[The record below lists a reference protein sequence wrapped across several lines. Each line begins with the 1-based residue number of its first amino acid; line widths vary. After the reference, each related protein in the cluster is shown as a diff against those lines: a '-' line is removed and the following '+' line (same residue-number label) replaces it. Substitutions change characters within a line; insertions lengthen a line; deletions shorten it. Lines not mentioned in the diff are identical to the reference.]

1 MIEIILI
8 IIFFMIIMLT
18 LTGKPQS
25 AQKRIRADDICITQT
40 ELERVYTKLNS
51 YIDTY
56 NLINQEYSISFY
68 KLSKEIQ
75 EKLDTESMDQLNY
88 VNEEFCS
95 KRDAALEEI
104 EKIKEYAS
112 SHQYTYMKSG
122 LQECENL
129 IDKLR
134 KTSELLKRITPQER
148 ENANYG
154 FKQDQTEKIKREPEE
169 KSSSDF
175 NLFAGCKTEEDAAK
189 RFRALSK
196 VYHPDNESGNEEMFK
211 KMKEEYDLFSKNIRN
226 KENKKNDSKES
237 TVR

>member
-1 MIEIILI
+1 MIGIILI
-8 IIFFMIIMLT
+8 VIFFVIIMLT
-18 LTGKPQS
+18 LTGKPQG

-40 ELERVYTKLNS
+40 ELERIYAKLNS

-112 SHQYTYMKSG
+112 SHQYIYMKSG
-122 LQECENL
+122 LQECEDL
-129 IDKLR
+129 IDKLH

-148 ENANYG
+148 ENINYG
-154 FKQDQTEKIKREPEE
+154 FRQDQTGKIKRDLEE
-169 KSSSDF
+169 EDNSDF

-211 KMKEEYDLFSKNIRN
+211 KMKEEYDLFSKNIRS
-226 KENKKNDSKES
+226 KEKKNDSKKS